1 MHVPLSNTNLSEKE
15 SHGPWPF
22 VAAKWHG
29 FVLAA
34 IYLIYGGIKI
44 VLAVLDRNY
53 ADMVTPI
60 LFGGLGIVL
69 LAAVYAYRD
78 RKLFG
83 WYGLV
88 GINGL
93 VIILSIFSMKQYG
106 LILLILSAA
115 ALAAL
120 LAPITKAYFPAR
132 R

>member
-1 MHVPLSNTNLSEKE
+1 MHVPLSNTTLSEKE
-15 SHGPWPF
+15 PHSPWPF

-29 FVLAA
+29 FILAA

-69 LAAVYAYRD
+69 LVVVYAYRD
-78 RKLFG
+78 RKIFG

-106 LILLILSAA
+106 LVLLILSAG

-120 LAPITKAYFPAR
+120 LAPVTKAYFPAR

>member
-1 MHVPLSNTNLSEKE
+1 MPVPLSNTNLSEE
-15 SHGPWPF
+15 APHGPWPF
-22 VAAKWHG
+22 VAVKWYG
-29 FVLAA
+29 YILAA

-53 ADMVTPI
+53 ADMVTPV
-60 LFGGLGIVL
+60 LFGGLGLIL
-69 LAAVYAYRD
+69 LVVVYAYRD

-88 GINGL
+88 AINGL
-93 VIILSIFSMKQYG
+93 VIILSIFSIKQYG